1 MVAGASAKGNCNQFK
16 VKSSTALSQ
25 AIGIDLGGT
34 RIKGVLIDT
43 GTGAVMHQ
51 LITPTNDGENQ
62 PWKGAV
68 LATVRALKQQATGP
82 IQGVGLSAP
91 GLPTPNNT
99 AIACMPGRL
108 QGLEGFA
115 WSNYLG
121 EPVRV
126 LNDAHAALM
135 AEARFGALRGIQH
148 GLMLTLGTGVGG
160 GLLLN
165 GQLYQGFFQ
174 MAGHLG
180 HITVDA
186 DSVTRD
192 ITGVPGS
199 LEDAIGNV
207 TLGRRS
213 FGRYQTTHEV
223 VDGYRQGEPLATLVW
238 LTSIRHLSVA
248 LASMA
253 NAFSP
258 EVIVLGGGIMQADNA
273 LLDPL
278 RTFFELFEWQPAGK
292 KTTIRKAHFAD
303 WAGAIGAAAFLN
315 E

>member
-1 MVAGASAKGNCNQFK
+1 MV
-16 VKSSTALSQ
+16 LSQ

-34 RIKGVLIDT
+34 RIKGVLIDPTT
-43 GTGAVMHQ
+43 GGVLHQ
-51 LITPTNDGENQ
+51 LITPTDDGESR
-62 PWKGAV
+62 PWQRAV
-68 LATVRALKQQATGP
+68 LDTVQALKQQSTEP
-82 IQGVGLSAP
+82 IQGIGLSAP
-91 GLPTPNNT
+91 GLPTPDNT

-108 QGLEGFA
+108 QGLEGFV
-115 WSNYLG
+115 WSDYLG

-135 AEARFGALRGIQH
+135 AEARFGALKGIQH

-165 GQLYQGFFQ
+165 GHLYQGFFQ

-186 DSVTRD
+186 DSLQRD
-192 ITGVPGS
+192 ITNVPGS

-207 TLGRRS
+207 TVGRRS
-213 FGRYQTTHEV
+213 FGRYQTTHEL

-238 LTSIRHLSVA
+238 LTSLRQLAVA
-248 LASMA
+248 IASLA

-258 EVIVLGGGIMQADNA
+258 EVVVLGGGITQAGDDLFNP
-273 LLDPL
+273 LL
-278 RTFFELFEWQPAGK
+278 TFFDLFEWQPAGK
-292 KTTIRKAHFAD
+292 KTTIRKAHFED

-315 E
+315 K

>member
-1 MVAGASAKGNCNQFK
+1 M
-16 VKSSTALSQ
+16 SQ

-34 RIKGVLIDT
+34 HIKGVLIDT
-43 GTGAVMHQ
+43 ATGVVLQQ
-51 LITPTNDGENQ
+51 LLTPTNDGEGQ
-62 PWKGAV
+62 PWQRAV
-68 LATVRALKQQATGP
+68 LDTVRALKQPLTEPLRG
-82 IQGVGLSAP
+82 IGLSAP
-91 GLPTPNNT
+91 GLPTSDNT

-108 QGLEGFA
+108 QGLEGFD
-115 WSNYLG
+115 WSDYLG

-135 AEARFGALRGIQH
+135 AEARFGALAGVQH

-180 HITVDA
+180 HTTVDA
-186 DSVTRD
+186 DSPQRD
-192 ITGVPGS
+192 ITNVPGS

-207 TLGRRS
+207 TVGRRS
-213 FGRYQTTHEV
+213 FGRYQTTHEL

-238 LTSIRHLSVA
+238 LTSLRHLAVA
-248 LASMA
+248 LASLA

-258 EVIVLGGGIMQADNA
+258 EVIVLGGGITQADHS
-273 LLDPL
+273 LFGPL
-278 RTFFELFEWQPAGK
+278 QPFFELFEWRPAGK
-292 KTTIRKAHFAD
+292 KTTIRKAHFD
-303 WAGAIGAAAFLN
+303 QWAGAIGAAAFLN
-315 E
+315 D

>member
-1 MVAGASAKGNCNQFK
+1 MN
-16 VKSSTALSQ
+16 Q

-43 GTGAVMHQ
+43 ATGVVLHQ
-51 LITPTNDGENQ
+51 LISPTDDSESH
-62 PWKGAV
+62 PWKKAV
-68 LATVRALKQQATGP
+68 LDTVQALKKEMSGP

-91 GLPTPNNT
+91 GLPTPDNR
-99 AIACMPGRL
+99 AIGCMPGRL
-108 QGLEGFA
+108 QGLEGFD
-115 WSNYLG
+115 WSGYLG

-135 AEARFGALRGIQH
+135 AEARFGALRGVQH
-148 GLMLTLGTGVGG
+148 GLLLTLGTGVGG
-160 GLLLN
+160 GLLMN
-165 GQLYQGFFQ
+165 GQLYQGFYQ

-186 DSVTRD
+186 DSLQRDVTN
-192 ITGVPGS
+192 VPGS
-199 LEDAIGNV
+199 LEEAIGNV
-207 TLGRRS
+207 SVGRRS
-213 FGRYQTTHEV
+213 FGRYQTTHEL

-238 LTSIRHLSVA
+238 LTSIRHLAVA
-248 LASMA
+248 LASLA

-258 EVIVLGGGIMQADNA
+258 EVIVLGGGIMQADRS

-278 RTFFELFEWQPAGK
+278 HTFFELYEWRPAGK
-292 KTTIRKAHFAD
+292 KNTIHKAHFAD

-315 E
+315 G

>member
-1 MVAGASAKGNCNQFK
+1 
-16 VKSSTALSQ
+16 LSQ

-34 RIKGVLIDT
+34 HIKGVLIDT
-43 GTGAVMHQ
+43 VTGVVLQQ
-51 LITPTNDGENQ
+51 LLTPTDDGEGQ
-62 PWKGAV
+62 PWQRAV
-68 LATVRALKQQATGP
+68 RDTVRALKQPLTEPLRG
-82 IQGVGLSAP
+82 IGLSAP
-91 GLPTPNNT
+91 GLPTPDNT

-108 QGLEGFA
+108 QGLEGFD
-115 WSNYLG
+115 WSGFLG

-135 AEARFGALRGIQH
+135 AEARFGALAGVQH

-186 DSVTRD
+186 DSPQRD
-192 ITGVPGS
+192 ITNVPGS

-207 TLGRRS
+207 TVGRRS
-213 FGRYQTTHEV
+213 FGRYQTTHEL

-238 LTSIRHLSVA
+238 LTSLRHLAVA
-248 LASMA
+248 LASLA

-258 EVIVLGGGIMQADNA
+258 EVIVLGGGITQADHS
-273 LLDPL
+273 LFGPL
-278 RTFFELFEWQPAGK
+278 QPFFELFEWRPAGK
-292 KTTIRKAHFAD
+292 KTTIRKAYFD
-303 WAGAIGAAAFLN
+303 QWAGAIGAAAFLN
-315 E
+315 D

>member
-1 MVAGASAKGNCNQFK
+1 MAQ
-16 VKSSTALSQ
+16 T

-34 RIKGVLIDT
+34 RIKGVLIDVA
-43 GTGAVMHQ
+43 TGAVIHQ
-51 LITPTNDGENQ
+51 LVTSTNDNHHWQ
-62 PWKGAV
+62 RAV
-68 LATVRALKQQATGP
+68 QDTVRSLKERAGGS
-82 IQGVGLSAP
+82 IQGIGLSAP
-91 GLPTPNNT
+91 GLPTPDNT

-108 QGLEGFA
+108 PGLEGLV
-115 WSNYLG
+115 WSDYLG

-135 AEARFGALRGIQH
+135 AEARFGALRGVQH

-186 DSVTRD
+186 NSQQPD
-192 ITGVPGS
+192 ITNVPGS
-199 LEDAIGNV
+199 LEDAVGNATV
-207 TLGRRS
+207 SRRS
-213 FGRYQTTHEV
+213 FGRYQTTYQL

-238 LTSIRHLSVA
+238 LTSLRQLAVA
-248 LASMA
+248 LASLA

-258 EVIVLGGGIMQADNA
+258 EIIVLGGGITQADRA
-273 LLDPL
+273 LFDPL
-278 RTFFELFEWQPAGK
+278 LTFFEMFEWQPAGK
-292 KTTIRKAHFAD
+292 KTRLEKAYFDD
-303 WAGAIGAAAFLN
+303 WSGAIGAAAFLTN
-315 E
+315 

>member
-1 MVAGASAKGNCNQFK
+1 M
-16 VKSSTALSQ
+16 SQ

-43 GTGAVMHQ
+43 ATGEVLHRS
-51 LITPTNDGENQ
+51 ITPTDDREGQ
-62 PWKGAV
+62 PWQRVIAD
-68 LATVRALKQQATGP
+68 TVQHLKQQTSEP
-82 IQGVGLSAP
+82 IQGIGLSAP
-91 GLPTPNNT
+91 GLPTPDNT

-108 QGLEGFA
+108 QGLEGFV

-135 AEARFGALRGIQH
+135 AEARFGALRGVQH

-180 HITVDA
+180 HITVNA
-186 DSVTRD
+186 DSVQPDVTNM
-192 ITGVPGS
+192 PGS

-207 TLGRRS
+207 TVGRRS
-213 FGRYQTTHEV
+213 FGRYQTTHELI
-223 VDGYRQGEPLATLVW
+223 DSYRQGESLATLVW
-238 LTSIRHLSVA
+238 LTSLRHLAVA
-248 LASMA
+248 LASLT

-258 EVIVLGGGIMQADNA
+258 EVVVLGGGITQADNA
-273 LLDPL
+273 LFEPL
-278 RTFFELFEWQPAGK
+278 QTFFDLFEWQPAGK
-292 KTTIRKAHFAD
+292 KTTIRRAHFED

-315 E
+315 D